1 MNTKIIEVYLIE
13 YLSKELGVNVY
24 GQEEDAEDSS
34 YVVIEKLGSYVENF
48 TRHATIALKSYGTT
62 LLESA
67 ELNEKVKNAMDDV
80 IKKPEISCSK
90 LNSDYNFTDTTTK
103 KYRYQAVYDL
113 VY

>member
-1 MNTKIIEVYLIE
+1 MDIKLIEVYLIQ
-13 YLSKELGVNVY
+13 YLTKELGVNVY
-24 GQEEDAEDSS
+24 GQEEDATEDS
-34 YVVIEKLGSYVENF
+34 YVVIEKLGSYVENYC
-48 TRHATIALKSYGTT
+48 RHSTIALKSYGTT

-67 ELNEKVKNAMDDV
+67 ELNEAVKNAMDN
-80 IKKPEISCSK
+80 ITKKPEISCSK

>member
-1 MNTKIIEVYLIE
+1 MDINIIEVYLVE
-13 YLSKELGVNVY
+13 YLTEELGVNVY
-24 GQEEDAEDSS
+24 GQEDDAEDGSF
-34 YVVIEKLGSYVENF
+34 VVIEKLGSYVENF

-67 ELNEKVKNAMDDV
+67 ELNERVKNAMDDI

>member
-1 MNTKIIEVYLIE
+1 MSTKIIEVYLIE
-13 YLSKELGVNVY
+13 YLTKELGIPIY
-24 GQEEDAEDSS
+24 GQEEDAKDGS

-67 ELNEKVKNAMDDV
+67 ELNERVKEAMDDI

-90 LNSDYNFTDTTTK
+90 LNSDYNYTDTTTK

>member
-1 MNTKIIEVYLIE
+1 MDTKIIEVYLIE

-24 GQEEDAEDSS
+24 GQEEDAEDGS

-67 ELNEKVKNAMDDV
+67 ELNERAKNAMDDV

>member
-1 MNTKIIEVYLIE
+1 MSTKIIEVYLIE
-13 YLSKELGVNVY
+13 YLTKELGIPIY
-24 GQEEDAEDSS
+24 GQEEDAEDGA
-34 YVVIEKLGSYVENF
+34 YVVVEKLGSYAENF

-67 ELNEKVKNAMDDV
+67 ELNERVKEAMDNI
-80 IKKPEISCSK
+80 IKKPDISYSK
-90 LNSDYNFTDTTTK
+90 LNSDYNYTDTTTK

>member
-1 MNTKIIEVYLIE
+1 MDINIIEVYLIE
-13 YLSKELGVNVY
+13 YLAEELGVNVY
-24 GQEEDAEDSS
+24 GQEEDAEKGS

-48 TRHATIALKSYGTT
+48 TRHVTIALKSYGTT

-67 ELNEKVKNAMDDV
+67 ELNERVKNAMDDI

-90 LNSDYNFTDTTTK
+90 LNSDYNYTDTTTK
-103 KYRYQAVYDL
+103 KYSYQAVYDL

>member
-1 MNTKIIEVYLIE
+1 MDTNIIEVYLIE
-13 YLSKELGVNVY
+13 YLSKELGISVY
-24 GQEEDAEDSS
+24 GQEEDAEEGS
-34 YVVIEKLGSYVENF
+34 YVVIEKLGSYVEDF

-67 ELNEKVKNAMDDV
+67 KLNERVKSAMDDIV
-80 IKKPEISCSK
+80 KKPEISCSK
-90 LNSDYNFTDTTTK
+90 LNSDYNYTDTATK

>member
-1 MNTKIIEVYLIE
+1 MNINIIEVYLIE

-24 GQEEDAEDSS
+24 GQEDDAEDGS

-67 ELNEKVKNAMDDV
+67 ELNERVKNAMDDI
-80 IKKPEISCSK
+80 IKKPEISFSK
-90 LNSDYNFTDTTTK
+90 LNSDYNYTDTTTK

>member
-1 MNTKIIEVYLIE
+1 MEARIIEVYLIE
-13 YLSKELGVNVY
+13 YLTNELGIPIY
-24 GQEEDAEDSS
+24 GQEEDAEGGS

-67 ELNEKVKNAMDDV
+67 ELNERVKDAMDSI
-80 IKKPEISCSK
+80 IKNPEISCSK

>member
-1 MNTKIIEVYLIE
+1 MDTRIIEVYLIE
-13 YLSKELGVNVY
+13 YLTKELGINVY
-24 GQEEDAEDSS
+24 GQEEDAEEGS
-34 YVVIEKLGSYVENF
+34 YVVIEKLGSYVEDF
-48 TRHATIALKSYGTT
+48 TRHATIALKSYGAT

-67 ELNEKVKNAMDDV
+67 ELNECVKSAMDDI
-80 IKKPEISCSK
+80 IKKPEISYSK

>member
-1 MNTKIIEVYLIE
+1 MEARIIEVYLIE
-13 YLSKELGVNVY
+13 YLTKELGIPIY
-24 GQEEDAEDSS
+24 GQGEDAEEGSF
-34 YVVIEKLGSYVENF
+34 VVIEKLGSYVENF
-48 TRHATIALKSYGTT
+48 TRHATIALKSYGAT

-67 ELNEKVKNAMDDV
+67 ELNERVKSAMDDI
-80 IKKPEISCSK
+80 IKKPEISYSK

>member
-1 MNTKIIEVYLIE
+1 MDTNIIEVYLIE
-13 YLSKELGVNVY
+13 YLSNELGINVY
-24 GQEEDAEDSS
+24 GQEEDAEDGS

-67 ELNEKVKNAMDDV
+67 KLNERVKNAMDDI

-90 LNSDYNFTDTTTK
+90 LNSDYNYTENKKK

>member
-1 MNTKIIEVYLIE
+1 MDTKIIEAYLIE
-13 YLSKELGVNVY
+13 YLTKELGIPIY
-24 GQEEDAEDSS
+24 GQEEDTEDGS

-67 ELNEKVKNAMDDV
+67 ELNERVKNAMDDI
-80 IKKPEISCSK
+80 IKKPEISFSK
-90 LNSDYNFTDTTTK
+90 LNSDYNYTDTTTK

>member
-1 MNTKIIEVYLIE
+1 MDTKIIEVYLIE
-13 YLSKELGVNVY
+13 YLTEELGVNVY
-24 GQEEDAEDSS
+24 GQEEDAEEGT

-48 TRHATIALKSYGTT
+48 ARHATIALKSYGTT

-67 ELNEKVKNAMDDV
+67 ELNERVKNAMDDV

-90 LNSDYNFTDTTTK
+90 LNTDYNYTDTTTK

>member
-24 GQEEDAEDSS
+24 GQEEDAEDGS
-34 YVVIEKLGSYVENF
+34 YVVIDKLGSYVENF

-67 ELNEKVKNAMDDV
+67 ELNERVKNAMDDV

>member
-1 MNTKIIEVYLIE
+1 MSTRIIEVYLIE
-13 YLSKELGVNVY
+13 YLTKELGIPIY

-48 TRHATIALKSYGTT
+48 TRHATIALKSYGAT

-67 ELNEKVKNAMDDV
+67 ELNERVKSAMDD
-80 IKKPEISCSK
+80 IIRKPEISCSK
-90 LNSDYNFTDTTTK
+90 LNSDCNFTDTTTK

>member
-1 MNTKIIEVYLIE
+1 MDINVIEVYLVE
-13 YLSKELGVNVY
+13 YLTDELGVNVY
-24 GQEEDAEDSS
+24 GQEEDAEDGS

-67 ELNEKVKNAMDDV
+67 ELNERVKNAMDDI
-80 IKKPEISCSK
+80 IKKPEISFSK
-90 LNSDYNFTDTTTK
+90 LNSDYNYTDTTTK

>member
-1 MNTKIIEVYLIE
+1 MDIKLIEVYLIE
-13 YLSKELGVNVY
+13 YLTKELGVNVY
-24 GQEEDAEDSS
+24 GQEEDATEGT
-34 YVVIEKLGSYVENF
+34 YVVIEKLGSYVENYC
-48 TRHATIALKSYGTT
+48 RHSTIALKSYGAT

-67 ELNEKVKNAMDDV
+67 ELNENVKDAMDNI

-90 LNSDYNFTDTTTK
+90 LNSDYNYTDVTTK

>member
-1 MNTKIIEVYLIE
+1 MDTNIIEVYLIK
-13 YLSKELGVNVY
+13 YLSKELGIDVY
-24 GQEEDAEDSS
+24 GQEEDAEDGS

-48 TRHATIALKSYGTT
+48 TRHATIALKSYGAT

-67 ELNEKVKNAMDDV
+67 ELNERVKSAMDDI

-90 LNSDYNFTDTTTK
+90 LNSDYNYTDTTTK
-103 KYRYQAVYDL
+103 KYRYQAIYDL

>member
-1 MNTKIIEVYLIE
+1 MDINIIEVYLIE
-13 YLSKELGVNVY
+13 YLTNELGVNVY
-24 GQEEDAEDSS
+24 GQEEDGKKSS

-67 ELNEKVKNAMDDV
+67 ELNERVKNAMDDI
-80 IKKPEISCSK
+80 IKKPEISFSK
-90 LNSDYNFTDTTTK
+90 LNSDYNYTDTTTK

>member
-24 GQEEDAEDSS
+24 GQEEDAEDGS

-67 ELNEKVKNAMDDV
+67 ELNERVKNAMDDV

>member
-1 MNTKIIEVYLIE
+1 MSTKIIEVYLIE
-13 YLSKELGVNVY
+13 YLTKELGIPIY
-24 GQEEDAEDSS
+24 GQEEDAEDGS

-67 ELNEKVKNAMDDV
+67 ELNERVKEAMDNI
-80 IKKPEISCSK
+80 IKKPEISFSK
-90 LNSDYNFTDTTTK
+90 LNSDYNYTDTTTK

>member
-1 MNTKIIEVYLIE
+1 MNTNIIEVYLIE
-13 YLSKELGVNVY
+13 YLSNELGIDVY
-24 GQEEDAEDSS
+24 GQEEDGKKGS

-67 ELNEKVKNAMDDV
+67 ELNERVKSAMDGI

-90 LNSDYNFTDTTTK
+90 LNSDYNYTDTMTK

>member
-1 MNTKIIEVYLIE
+1 MSINIIEIYLVE
-13 YLSKELGVNVY
+13 YLAEELGVNVY
-24 GQEEDAEDSS
+24 GQEEDAEKGS

-67 ELNEKVKNAMDDV
+67 ELNERVKNAMDDI

-90 LNSDYNFTDTTTK
+90 LNSDYNYTDTTTK

>member
-1 MNTKIIEVYLIE
+1 MSTKIIEVYLIE
-13 YLSKELGVNVY
+13 YLSNELGINVY
-24 GQEEDAEDSS
+24 GQEEDAEDGS

-67 ELNEKVKNAMDDV
+67 ELNERVKEAMDDI
-80 IKKPEISCSK
+80 IKKPEISFSK
-90 LNSDYNFTDTTTK
+90 LNSDYNYTDTTTK

>member
-1 MNTKIIEVYLIE
+1 MDTKIIEVYLIE
-13 YLSKELGVNVY
+13 YLTKELGVNVY
-24 GQEEDAEDSS
+24 GQEEDAEDGS

-67 ELNEKVKNAMDDV
+67 ELNERVKSAMDDI
-80 IKKPEISCSK
+80 IKKPEISFSK
-90 LNSDYNFTDTTTK
+90 LNSDYNYTDTTTK

>member
-1 MNTKIIEVYLIE
+1 MGTRIIEVYLIE
-13 YLSKELGVNVY
+13 YLTKELGIPIY
-24 GQEEDAEDSS
+24 GQEEDAEEGSF
-34 YVVIEKLGSYVENF
+34 VVIEKLGSYVENF
-48 TRHATIALKSYGTT
+48 TRHATIALKSYGAT

-67 ELNEKVKNAMDDV
+67 ELNERVKSAMDDI

>member
-1 MNTKIIEVYLIE
+1 MDINIIEVYLVE
-13 YLSKELGVNVY
+13 YLTEELGVNVY
-24 GQEEDAEDSS
+24 GQEDDAEDGSF
-34 YVVIEKLGSYVENF
+34 VVVEKLGSYVENF

-67 ELNEKVKNAMDDV
+67 ELNERVKNAMDDI

>member
-1 MNTKIIEVYLIE
+1 MDTNIVEVYLIE
-13 YLSKELGVNVY
+13 YLTNELGVKVY
-24 GQEEDAEDSS
+24 GQEEDEEKGS

-62 LLESA
+62 LLDSA
-67 ELNEKVKNAMDDV
+67 KLNDRVKNAMDDI

-90 LNSDYNFTDTTTK
+90 LNSDYNYTDTTTK

>member
-13 YLSKELGVNVY
+13 YLTNELGIPIY
-24 GQEEDAEDSS
+24 GQEEDAEDGS

-67 ELNEKVKNAMDDV
+67 ELNERVKEAMDDI

-90 LNSDYNFTDTTTK
+90 LNSDYNYTDTTTR